1 MEGASLNNG
10 NRPKGWMSLRHR
22 LTRSPDL
29 TGIPNQS
36 EMRQTFRKPRSKDG
50 VPSSARLAT
59 ASIEGTSS
67 PRAAQLYLGLK
78 ALPQTEQKQNGRT
91 PVRGPAAV

>member
-1 MEGASLNNG
+1 
-10 NRPKGWMSLRHR
+10 MSLRHR

-36 EMRQTFRKPRSKDG
+36 EMRQTFRKPRQDG
-50 VPSSARLAT
+50 SWFRWISHRFNR
-59 ASIEGTSS
+59 GTSS

-91 PVRGPAAV
+91 L